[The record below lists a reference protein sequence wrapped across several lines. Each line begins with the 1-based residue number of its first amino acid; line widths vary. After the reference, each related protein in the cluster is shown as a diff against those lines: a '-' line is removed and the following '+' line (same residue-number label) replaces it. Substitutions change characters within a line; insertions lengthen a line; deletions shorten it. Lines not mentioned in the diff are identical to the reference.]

1 MKKFILIIFLFPVF
15 VLSQNTLPIVQKD
28 NMLWIGY
35 YSTINITS
43 KWSVNSDF
51 QFRAKNWYHDRSQAL
66 GRTGLSYKFNNKV
79 SAMLGFAHF
88 RFFINNESTRGE
100 WRPWQELLINDQLNN
115 LKITHRFRL
124 EQRFNEKVKNNE
136 PLNEYQ
142 FNHRFRYRLDLRFP
156 VAKNEEKR
164 KTLYIL
170 IGNELIINAGK
181 NITYNYFDQNRS
193 YIGLNL
199 ELNKK
204 LALQLQYTHIWQQ
217 LPSGNTFLSTE
228 VIRFNLYHTIA
239 L

>member
-79 SAMLGFAHF
+79 SATLGFAHF

-170 IGNELIINAGK
+170 IGNELMINAGK